1 MILIFKN
8 IAFDIMDGDDTV
20 LSFLIFNGQKR
31 SLGILVVTIAENV
44 SVIFLNGEKKFKFE
58 PVLWNIFEIENW
70 INNQLTPNTIYV
82 ESINEKNI
90 IIILFD
96 YETKEKTDNLLI
108 NKARTMKI
116 LKNKFIILV

>member
-70 INNQLTPNTIYV
+70 INN
-82 ESINEKNI
+82 
-90 IIILFD
+90 
-96 YETKEKTDNLLI
+96 
-108 NKARTMKI
+108 
-116 LKNKFIILV
+116 